1 MEVPPGGGDTLRAMI
16 DSRIPRFSQG
26 LQAVL
31 LAIAFLLDWTWAVP
45 VLAVILL
52 ASVLGGPR
60 WNLLA
65 LLYKALPIPPG
76 EMEPAAPPRFAQTIG
91 AVFLGVG
98 SLALFATE
106 DGSTTWWV
114 LGWGPALAVA
124 VLSALAATT
133 SF

>member
-1 MEVPPGGGDTLRAMI
+1 MI

-26 LQAVL
+26 LQAVV
-31 LAIAFLLDWTWAVP
+31 LAVAFLLDWIWAVP
-45 VLAVILL
+45 ILAAILL

-76 EMEPAAPPRFAQTIG
+76 EMEPAAPPRFAQMIGTVFLTIG
-91 AVFLGVG
+91 
-98 SLALFATE
+98 SLTLVTAE
-106 DGSTTWWV
+106 EGSTTWWV